1 MASSAAPVLV
11 LENEPERL
19 RDWAGAMWHFR
30 HLLAMLSR
38 AQFHVRYKRASFGVA
53 WAVGLPLIQAAVL
66 TIVFE
71 KLVRVSGGLHFGAY
85 VLSGVLAWSYFSQT
99 VAPGSTAIVEGSSL
113 TDKVWFPRAILP
125 ATTVFANLPGL
136 AVSMAFLVVALPVL
150 GVPLG
155 IRVLLLPLACA
166 LLIAFTLALV
176 EVLAALHVYFRDV
189 RFLVQAALV
198 VWFYVTPIAYPKALL
213 KGLATWIDVNPLTGI
228 VALFHLATVGNEA
241 NWQRPLLFALAWTA
255 VLVIAAV
262 EAHRRR
268 DRLFVDLL

>member
-1 MASSAAPVLV
+1 
-11 LENEPERL
+11 
-19 RDWAGAMWHFR
+19 MWHFR

-38 AQFHVRYKRASFGVA
+38 AQFHVRYKRAWFGVA
-53 WAVGLPLIQAAVL
+53 WAVGLPVVQAAVL

-71 KLVRVSGGLHFGAY
+71 KLVRVGSGVHFGAY

-99 VAPGSTAIVEGSSL
+99 VSPGSTAIVEGSSL

-125 ATTVFANLPGL
+125 ATAVFANVPGL

-150 GVPLG
+150 GVGLG
-155 IRVLLLPLACA
+155 VRILLLPVACA
-166 LLIAFTLALV
+166 LLIAFTLVLV
-176 EVLAALHVYFRDV
+176 EVLSALHVYFRDV

-198 VWFYVTPIAYPKALL
+198 VWFYVTPIAYPKSLL
-213 KGLATWIDVNPLTGI
+213 KGLAVWIDFNPLTGI

-241 NWQRPLLFALAWTA
+241 NWQRPVLIALAWTA
-255 VLVIAAV
+255 VLFVIGV